1 MRGDVPIRAM
11 QRGGVR
17 LLRTC
22 RLKPNPGFLARDTR
36 LAEEW
41 MAAMAGVPQDPAA
54 IEAAA
59 GAVAAAAAAALAAA
73 AFARRTAT
81 LAGFE
86 AATAA
91 KKAAHAAQ
99 RRAGPEGLGAQQ
111 RLASAPVISAGLR
124 GVGGGPVEVGTA
136 GGGEEE
142 GGGGGSDDGNDDDG
156 GGDGEKRGKDTRAW
170 RRGTVLMG
178 ALPAAAVG
186 SVVFSSVKAAKK
198 AKKAL
203 ALPELTAQK
212 VETGGSTSLSVQEL
226 QGMVPKAKGA
236 TKIALQASLLSCGTV
251 HQLKDV
257 LRAEGLPKC
266 HSSKKLEVSNVLRE
280 HWGMRRW

>member
-73 AFARRTAT
+73 AFARRAAT

-91 KKAAHAAQ
+91 KKAAHSAQ
-99 RRAGPEGLGAQQ
+99 RRAGPEGVGAQQ
-111 RLASAPVISAGLR
+111 RLASAPVTFAGAR
-124 GVGGGPVEVGTA
+124 GVGGGPVGDETAA
-136 GGGEEE
+136 GGEE
-142 GGGGGSDDGNDDDG
+142 GGGGGGDSDGADDDG
-156 GGDGEKRGKDTRAW
+156 GGGGEKRVKKARAW
-170 RRGTVLMG
+170 RRGTVLLG
-178 ALPAAAVG
+178 ALPAAVG
-186 SVVFSSVKAAKK
+186 SVVFSSVKAARK

-203 ALPELTAQK
+203 ALPEVTAQK